1 MFSRSEKTEDI
12 IDPTAEPSEPRSPLM
27 LAAVAGLLAVA
38 GAFLLVSYLNGG
50 DDDVAT
56 PAMTVDEETGEVVAS
71 ADETSRQVLV
81 VVETIPR
88 GTSVTELIE
97 APTVYLSARAVPE
110 QFVAAS
116 AITSVAELSELEGF
130 VLSSDALPGEQ
141 LLRGRFR
148 DANDFDATNETFLEA
163 ETDIEIP
170 DGHHAVVV
178 SLPAENAFG
187 GNLGRGDK
195 VTVIASFRVSPPEAE
210 SFEISLVVLNEVVVL
225 NKDDESEED
234 RGQLSSE
241 FTGSGIAA
249 AGDVTLTV
257 AVTPEEL
264 TDLTYAMTYGEITLA
279 TAVEGLTNEDGPRA
293 VTTLSQVLG
302 DDGVWL
308 TELEDGNLVDVIGL
322 YPNPEDAEGQSIQ
335 LDLPESFDESNDPDP
350 DTDADI
356 DIDIE
361 AGDGGAE
368 AVIEE
373 DPAGDS

>member
-1 MFSRSEKTEDI
+1 MFSRSEKTEDV
-12 IDPTAEPSEPRSPLM
+12 IDSTAEPSEPRSPLM

-56 PAMTVDEETGEVVAS
+56 PSITVDEETGEVVAS

-110 QFVAAS
+110 QFVAAA

-195 VTVIASFRVSPPEAE
+195 VTVIASFRVSPP
-210 SFEISLVVLNEVVVL
+210 
-225 NKDDESEED
+225 
-234 RGQLSSE
+234 
-241 FTGSGIAA
+241 
-249 AGDVTLTV
+249 
-257 AVTPEEL
+257 
-264 TDLTYAMTYGEITLA
+264 
-279 TAVEGLTNEDGPRA
+279 RA
-293 VTTLSQVLG
+293 KPSRSP
-302 DDGVWL
+302 WS
-308 TELEDGNLVDVIGL
+308 
-322 YPNPEDAEGQSIQ
+322 Y
-335 LDLPESFDESNDPDP
+335 
-350 DTDADI
+350 
-356 DIDIE
+356 
-361 AGDGGAE
+361 
-368 AVIEE
+368 
-373 DPAGDS
+373 